1 MGGKGDRV
9 LLPALVRHLIDGGG
23 VGEGIEEMS
32 LMGGEGGGSSEST
45 AGNEAQPVLL
55 GQFEKLSFAT
65 DGRAPAID
73 LEPQPRGQL
82 RVPLDQVFGESGITG
97 DDPTAGKGTED
108 FEIVVRYRQVVSS
121 RAGF

>member
-55 GQFEKLSFAT
+55 SQFEELSFAT
-65 DGRAPAID
+65 ARSTPGSV
-73 LEPQPRGQL
+73 G
-82 RVPLDQVFGESGITG
+82 
-97 DDPTAGKGTED
+97 AG
-108 FEIVVRYRQVVSS
+108 VRRE
-121 RAGF
+121 RDHR